1 MSNKI
6 LDLSIHNGYVDMKK
20 VKQSGVY
27 GIIQRV
33 GYGSNTLDNTAYKNI
48 DNALKVGLKV
58 GVYWFMY
65 ALNEKQ
71 ALNESNNFHNY
82 IKKYKGKLELPVY
95 CDFEYDTERY
105 AKQQGINF
113 NVNTRTNIIDVFCHN
128 LESKGWYVG
137 NYANVD
143 YLRNKINYNKLKK
156 YDLWLAQWDNKK
168 SYECGLWQYTSI
180 GKVPGVKGNVDI
192 SIMYKDY
199 PTIIKE
205 NKLNGYGKT
214 TSKPNT
220 TNKSL
225 DDAITVIAKEV
236 LKGTYGNGIDRKDKI
251 YKVIQ
256 DKVNTLI

>member
-6 LDLSIHNGYVDMKK
+6 LDLSIHNGTVNMEK

-33 GYGSNTLDNTAYKNI
+33 GYGSNTLDYTAYRNI
-48 DNALKVGLKV
+48 DNALRVGLKV

-65 ALNEKQ
+65 SLNEEQ

-82 IKKYKGKLELPVY
+82 IEKYRGKLELPVF

-105 AKQQGINF
+105 AKQQGVYF
-113 NVNTRTNIIDVFCHN
+113 TVDSRTKIIDTFCSN
-128 LESKGWYVG
+128 LERKGWYVG

-168 SYECGLWQYTSI
+168 SYDCGLWQYTSV
-180 GKVPGVKGNVDI
+180 GKVSGVTGSVDI
-192 SIMYKDY
+192 SLLYKDY

-205 NKLNGYGKT
+205 NNLNGYGK
-214 TSKPNT
+214 SKTVNT
-220 TNKSL
+220 TNKEL
-225 DDAITVIAKEV
+225 DKAITVIAKEV
-236 LKGTYGNGIDRKDKI
+236 LKGTYGNGTERKEKL